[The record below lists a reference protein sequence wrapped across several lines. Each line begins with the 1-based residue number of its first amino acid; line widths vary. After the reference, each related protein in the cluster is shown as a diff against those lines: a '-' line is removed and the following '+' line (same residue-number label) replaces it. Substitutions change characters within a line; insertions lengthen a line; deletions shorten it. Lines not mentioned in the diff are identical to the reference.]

1 MMMIEPIADG
11 ESGESVRAKLN
22 AAIEKANNAM
32 PADEGGDESG
42 WLPESVRQMIVQ
54 GFIDREQTIGDIDA
68 DLAVAV
74 ALNLIGAPVVGGFY
88 AGIIDTTRGNIDDH
102 DYYDARY
109 GRRYA
114 LILAPRSLQGGAG
127 ASPAPGLPSGALA
140 WDRNRRGW
148 AHVAQSR
155 TRWNGLLATDYI
167 LDNFGDHYEVH
178 RFVQAVRDLYPAPQT
193 PNGSQW
199 YVPAL
204 DELELIFR
212 HFKPAALRTNT
223 GTTTARFPS
232 AVTRG
237 LNPSSDPASDKE
249 YSNEPLRPGMTRL
262 SAFQQG
268 GSEALDLERYWTT
281 TDADDALGR
290 AWFTIVNKDRYAGV
304 SYTRGKDETGYAVRP
319 VRRVYLDW
327 W

>member
-1 MMMIEPIADG
+1 MTIEPIADG

-32 PADEGGDESG
+32 PASEAGDESA
-42 WLPESVRQMIVQ
+42 WLPASVRQMIVQ
-54 GFIDREQTIGDIDA
+54 GWIDREQTIGDIDG

-102 DYYDARY
+102 DFYDDRY
-109 GRRYA
+109 ARRYA
-114 LILAPRSLQGGAG
+114 LILGPKALEGGAG
-127 ASPAPGLPSGALA
+127 AAPAPGLPTGALA
-140 WDRNRRGW
+140 WDRNQQGL
-148 AHVAQSR
+148 AHVARSR

-167 LDNFGDHYEVH
+167 LDNLGEHYEVH
-178 RFVQAVRDLYPAPQT
+178 QFVKAVRELYPAPET

-204 DELELIFR
+204 DEFELIFR
-212 HFKPAALRTNT
+212 HFKPASLRTNT
-223 GTTTARFPS
+223 GSTSAGFPS
-232 AVTRG
+232 FVTRG
-237 LNPSSDPASDKE
+237 INPSSDPASDKE
-249 YSNEPLRPGMTRL
+249 YANEPMRPGMTRL
-262 SAFQQG
+262 SAFQEG
-268 GSEALDLERYWTT
+268 GPEALDLERYWTT
-281 TDADDALGR
+281 TDADDAFGR
-290 AWFTIVNKDRYAGV
+290 AWHTIVNKDRYAGV
-304 SYTRGKDETGYAVRP
+304 SYTRAKDDTGYAVRP